1 MFEAALIESTRQKVD
16 TRRWMT
22 LPLAIILH
30 VVVIGSAVALSLWY
44 IEEIPDPPIPVSFYV
59 QAAPPPPPP
68 PPPPK
73 AAAPKAQPK
82 VEQPPSNQMVAPVV
96 IPDALPKPSAD
107 TGGGEG
113 VEGGVEGGVPGGVM
127 GGVLGGVPGGVLGGI
142 PGAEEPM
149 RVGGEVKEP
158 IEISRV
164 RPQYPE
170 AARKAR
176 MQGVVILEAIITKEG
191 SVADVRVLRGINP
204 LLDNAAM
211 RAVQQWKYKPATFN
225 GRPVPVYLTVTV
237 TFTLQ

>member
-82 VEQPPSNQMVAPVV
+82 VEQPPSRRSRTSRSASPRFSTSSRATAARCLRAPRR
-96 IPDALPKPSAD
+96 SGT
-107 TGGGEG
+107 TGGPSTG
-113 VEGGVEGGVPGGVM
+113 P
-127 GGVLGGVPGGVLGGI
+127 
-142 PGAEEPM
+142 
-149 RVGGEVKEP
+149 
-158 IEISRV
+158 
-164 RPQYPE
+164 
-170 AARKAR
+170 
-176 MQGVVILEAIITKEG
+176 
-191 SVADVRVLRGINP
+191 
-204 LLDNAAM
+204 
-211 RAVQQWKYKPATFN
+211 
-225 GRPVPVYLTVTV
+225 
-237 TFTLQ
+237 